1 MRLFSIIIAAT
12 AALLVVNSC
21 RCNKLDEDFIRS
33 EKLSLRVKG
42 KKLHEYEPNNWQIGF
57 NEDKK
62 QFRIHN
68 DTMSEYYILNCSSLP
83 EKEGQTLRGDL
94 KWSTSSS
101 VASRKGVEFKVEKK
115 DDAGNIWL
123 WSKKS
128 GIAVSVRRLR

>member
-1 MRLFSIIIAAT
+1 MRKLIILISAAS
-12 AALLVVNSC
+12 LLLHGCS
-21 RCNKLDEDFIRS
+21 CNKLDEDFIRS

-42 KKLHEYEPNNWQIGF
+42 KKIHEYEPNNWQIGF

-83 EKEGQTLRGDL
+83 EEAGQTIRGDL

-101 VASRKGVEFKVEKK
+101 VTSRKGVEFKVEKK

-128 GIAVSVRRLR
+128 DIAVSIRRLR

>member
-1 MRLFSIIIAAT
+1 MRKLIILISAAS
-12 AALLVVNSC
+12 LLLHGCS
-21 RCNKLDEDFIRS
+21 CNKLDEDFIRS

-42 KKLHEYEPNNWQIGF
+42 KKIHEYEPNNWQIGF
-57 NEDKK
+57 NENKK

-68 DTMSEYYILNCSSLP
+68 DTMSEYYILNCYSLP
-83 EKEGQTLRGDL
+83 TEEGQTIRGDL

-101 VASRKGVEFKVEKK
+101 VTSRKGVEFKVEKK

-128 GIAVSVRRLR
+128 GIAVSIRRLR